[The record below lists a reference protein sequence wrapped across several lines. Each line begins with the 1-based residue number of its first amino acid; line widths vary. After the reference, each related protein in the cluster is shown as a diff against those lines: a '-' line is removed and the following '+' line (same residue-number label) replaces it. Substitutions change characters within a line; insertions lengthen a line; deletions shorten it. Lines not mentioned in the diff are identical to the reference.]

1 MSLKETLVQDMKSAM
16 REKDSAKLEVIR
28 MLRAAI
34 QRKEVDDQT
43 ELNDEQSLAVLQKMI
58 KQAQDSIKQF
68 TDGDRADLA
77 EKEQAQVAI
86 MQVYM
91 PAQMDEADIDAA
103 IDQAISSTGA
113 TEMRD
118 MGKVM
123 GILKGQLAGKAD
135 MGKVSGKI
143 KARLS

>member
-1 MSLKETLVQDMKSAM
+1 MSLKETLLQDMKTAM
-16 REKDSAKLEVIR
+16 RDKDAAKLEVIR

-34 QRKEVDDQT
+34 QRKEVDDQI
-43 ELNDEQSLAVLQKMI
+43 ELNEDQTLAVLQKMI

-68 TDGDRADLA
+68 TDGDRTDLA
-77 EKEQAQVAI
+77 EKEQAQVDI

-91 PAQMDEADIDAA
+91 PAQLDDAEVDTLIA
-103 IDQAISSTGA
+103 QAIANTGA
-113 TEMRD
+113 TQMRD

-123 GILKGQLAGKAD
+123 GVLKAQLAGKAD

-143 KARLS
+143 KASLS

>member
-34 QRKEVDDQT
+34 QRKEVDDQM
-43 ELNDEQSLAVLQKMI
+43 ELTDDQSLAVLQKMI

-68 TDGDRADLA
+68 TDGGRADLV
-77 EKEQAQVAI
+77 EKEQAQIDI

-91 PAQMDEADIDAA
+91 PAQMNEADIDAA
-103 IDQAISSTGA
+103 IDQALAATGA

-123 GILKGQLAGKAD
+123 GILKDQLAGKTD

-143 KARLS
+143 KTRLS

>member
-1 MSLKETLVQDMKSAM
+1 MSLKETLVQDMKTAM

-34 QRKEVDDQT
+34 QRKEVDDQV
-43 ELNDEQSLAVLQKMI
+43 ELTDEQSTAVLQKML
-58 KQAQDSIKQF
+58 KQAQESIKQF
-68 TDGDRADLA
+68 TAGDRADLA
-77 EKEQAQVAI
+77 EKEQAQVDI
-86 MQVYM
+86 MQTYM
-91 PAQMDEADIDAA
+91 PAQMDEADVDAA
-103 IDQAISSTGA
+103 IDKAIAATGA

-123 GILKGQLAGKAD
+123 GMLQGQLAGKAD